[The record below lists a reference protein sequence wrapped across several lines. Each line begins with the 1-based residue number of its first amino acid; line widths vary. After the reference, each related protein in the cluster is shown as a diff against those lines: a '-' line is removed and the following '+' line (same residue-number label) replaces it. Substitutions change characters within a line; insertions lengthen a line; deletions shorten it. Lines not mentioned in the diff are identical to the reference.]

1 MWNNLWDLFI
11 GFLRASNLGFGGGP
25 AVIPLIQA
33 ECERYGWLDSA
44 RFSDAIAAANAL
56 PGPIATK
63 MAAYI
68 GFLSASW
75 PGAFVAVTATILPTI
90 LLLIFLGA
98 LLKKYAHSP
107 KLQAALKGVRPVIT
121 ALLLYVAIDM
131 GRSAFSIS
139 SPRELLTI
147 PIAVAAAALLY
158 LARIHPALLIVLG
171 MAAGFILF

>member
-1 MWNNLWDLFI
+1 MWNDLWDIFI

-33 ECERYGWLDSA
+33 ECERYAWLDSA
-44 RFSDAIAAANAL
+44 QFSDAIAAANAL
-56 PGPIATK
+56 PGPVATK
-63 MAAYI
+63 MASYI
-68 GFLSASW
+68 GFKIASW

-131 GRSAFSIS
+131 GQSAFAVAA
-139 SPRELLTI
+139 PRDLLTI
-147 PIAVAAAALLY
+147 PIALAAAALLY
-158 LARIHPALLIVLG
+158 LRRIHPALLVVLG
-171 MAAGFILF
+171 MGAGFILF

>member
-1 MWNNLWDLFI
+1 MGNDLWQLCI

-33 ECERYGWLDSA
+33 ECERYGWLDAA

-63 MAAYI
+63 IAAYI
-68 GFLSASW
+68 GFGVASW
-75 PGAFVAVTATILPTI
+75 PGALVAVTATILPTI
-90 LLLIFLGA
+90 LLLIFLGS
-98 LLKKYAHSP
+98 LLKKYAHSSG
-107 KLQAALKGVRPVIT
+107 LQAALTGVRPVIT

-131 GRSAFSIS
+131 GRSAFAYTG
-139 SPRELLTI
+139 PRDLLTI
-147 PIAVAAAALLY
+147 PVAVLAAALLY
-158 LARIHPALLIVLG
+158 LLKIHPALLVVLG

>member
-1 MWNNLWDLFI
+1 MWNDLWDLFI
-11 GFLRASNLGFGGGP
+11 GFFRASNLGFGGGP

-44 RFSDAIAAANAL
+44 RFSDSIAAANAL

-68 GFLSASW
+68 GFSTASW
-75 PGAFVAVTATILPTI
+75 PGAFVAITGTILPTI

-121 ALLLYVAIDM
+121 ALLLYVAVDM
-131 GRSAFSIS
+131 GKSAFVIAA
-139 SPRELLTI
+139 PRDLLTI
-147 PIAVAAAALLY
+147 PIAVLAAALLY
-158 LARIHPALLIVLG
+158 WAKIHPALLVVLG
-171 MAAGFILF
+171 MAAGFVLF